1 MTPIYTKFNMS
12 TPLFLKEQLGLMK
25 KRKIP
30 DSLGE
35 VIWAVVEHMEDENIS
50 LKEVIEAI
58 DKQGE
63 GIVKMKALKDY
74 LLKITQ

>member
-1 MTPIYTKFNMS
+1 
-12 TPLFLKEQLGLMK
+12 MK